1 LTRHD
6 ELGRENTDKDPLGA
20 RIGWLAD
27 SAIYLDPEAAF
38 TTAQRLAHEQ
48 GHGSEITQRTLW
60 KRMKDRG
67 LLLLQASSEKEG
79 RLLVKERVGGKM
91 EWVVALPRTALEVVD
106 DQCSQC
112 FQSDGEQQDPPVG
125 PDTNGRCSGD
135 PCTHIEN
142 RVSSCTYREHW
153 EQRRKLKRGAG
164 FEGSA

>member
-1 LTRHD
+1 
-6 ELGRENTDKDPLGA
+6 
-20 RIGWLAD
+20 
-27 SAIYLDPEAAF
+27 
-38 TTAQRLAHEQ
+38 
-48 GHGSEITQRTLW
+48 
-60 KRMKDRG
+60 
-67 LLLLQASSEKEG
+67 LLLQASGKKES
-79 RLLVKERVGGKM
+79 RLKVRERVAGKM

-142 RVSSCTYREHW
+142 IGVSSCTYREHW